1 MVIKSF
7 LTSRALHKMDSLIE
21 EENWV
26 HYSVDETNSDINQI
40 SGCSPTRQDADN
52 ILVDH
57 VRLRTSG
64 IVEVRHLDEWGTIC
78 DGGFTVQE
86 ADVLCRQFGFE
97 LGVANIGENAID
109 GYPGPIHLFDLS
121 CDGEEN
127 EVRG

>member
-1 MVIKSF
+1 
-7 LTSRALHKMDSLIE
+7 MDSLIE

-26 HYSVDETNSDINQI
+26 HYTVDETNLDINQI
-40 SGCSPTRQDADN
+40 SGCSPTHKDADN

-64 IVEVRHLDEWGTIC
+64 IVEVRHLDEWGAIC